1 MEADLTRRQQ
11 LAWCFGALGVP
22 AMLLCAAAAWQWV
35 LLAGALAALYYIIV
49 WRLWVR
55 AGQKPLP
62 VLVRDAFGGA
72 GRGIEVACD
81 VKGDTY
87 TGRGETLDAALDELC
102 ASAPG
107 TLFLQTAEHILITP
121 DARHILPEAVVS
133 RRLRPAA
140 RVYYLQGGTPELSR
154 AGDFLRAHGGG
165 ARLTDVRARLLG
177 AEGAPEIATLVCA
190 QGRMRLY
197 GG

>member
-1 MEADLTRRQQ
+1 MKKYWA
-11 LAWCFGALGVP
+11 VP
-22 AMLLCAAAAWQWV
+22 AV
-35 LLAGALAALYYIIV
+35 LALLAAL
-49 WRLWVR
+49 RLLTP
-55 AGQKPLP
+55 AATDAAELLP
-62 VLVRDAFGGA
+62 VTVLRVSGA

-81 VKGDTY
+81 VKGDTC

-121 DARHILPEAVVS
+121 AARYALPQAANS
-133 RRLRPAA
+133 QALRPAA
-140 RVYYLQGGTPELSR
+140 RVYIVQGGAPKLTT

-165 ARLTDVRARLLG
+165 ARLMDVRAALLG
-177 AEGAPEIATLVCA
+177 AKDAPRPQTLVCA
-190 QGRMRLY
+190 QGRLALY

>member
-1 MEADLTRRQQ
+1 MKKYWA
-11 LAWCFGALGVP
+11 VP
-22 AMLLCAAAAWQWV
+22 AV
-35 LLAGALAALYYIIV
+35 LALLAAL
-49 WRLWVR
+49 RLLTPAATDAAELLPVTVLRVR
-55 AGQKPLP
+55 AAGDAVE
-62 VLVRDAFGGA
+62 VLCDAGDD
-72 GRGIEVACD
+72 AC
-81 VKGDTY
+81 

-140 RVYYLQGGTPELSR
+140 RVYYLQGGAPELSR

-165 ARLTDVRARLLG
+165 ARLTDVRAALLG

>member
-1 MEADLTRRQQ
+1 MKKYWA
-11 LAWCFGALGVP
+11 VP
-22 AMLLCAAAAWQWV
+22 AV
-35 LLAGALAALYYIIV
+35 LALLAAL
-49 WRLWVR
+49 RLLTP
-55 AGQKPLP
+55 AATDAAELLP
-62 VLVRDAFGGA
+62 VTVLRVSGA

-81 VKGDTY
+81 VKGDTC
-87 TGRGETLDAALDELC
+87 TGRGETLDAALDDLC

-121 DARHILPEAVVS
+121 DARHILPQAAVS
-133 RRLRPAA
+133 QRLRPAA
-140 RVYYLQGGTPELSR
+140 RVYYLQGGTPDLEK
-154 AGDFLRAHGGG
+154 AGEFLRAHGGG
-165 ARLTDVRARLLG
+165 ARLTDVRAQLLG

>member
-1 MEADLTRRQQ
+1 MSSNKIIEKIRQDAEAQAAATLAQAREKAAASCDLIQND
-11 LAWCFGALGVP
+11 AEK
-22 AMLLCAAAAWQWV
+22 AAAAIAEKAKSDV
-35 LLAGALAALYYIIV
+35 EEIHRRRLLVAGLEGRKNALAA
-49 WRLWVR
+49 RR
-55 AGQKPLP
+55 E
-62 VLVRDAFGGA
+62 VLDEAFSM
-72 GRGIEVACD
+72 
-81 VKGDTY
+81 
-87 TGRGETLDAALDELC
+87 ALDELC

>member
-1 MEADLTRRQQ
+1 MKKYWA
-11 LAWCFGALGVP
+11 VP
-22 AMLLCAAAAWQWV
+22 AV
-35 LLAGALAALYYIIV
+35 LALLAAL
-49 WRLWVR
+49 RLLTP
-55 AGQKPLP
+55 AATDAAELLP
-62 VLVRDAFGGA
+62 VTVLRVSGA

-81 VKGDTY
+81 VKGDTC

-140 RVYYLQGGTPELSR
+140 RVYYLQGGTPEFSR

-177 AEGAPEIATLVCA
+177 AEGAPEIATLVCV